1 MRDFGLKDKVI
12 VEVKGTQT
20 VGDMSDTMEVVTPG
34 TYNYK
39 NGICYVLYQE
49 YNEETKQPI
58 KNMIKVTDD
67 SVELVKRGEYN
78 VNMVFGGEGENL
90 SYYNTP
96 YGQILIGIITES
108 IKINGDDDKVV
119 ISIEY
124 KLTMNGE
131 HASDNR
137 IEITVKN

>member
-1 MRDFGLKDKVI
+1 MRDFKLNDKVI

-20 VGDMSDTMEVVTPG
+20 VGDMSDTMEVITPG
-34 TYNYK
+34 TYSYR
-39 NGICYVLYQE
+39 NGVCYILYQE
-49 YNEETKQPI
+49 YNEETAQPI

-67 SVELVKRGEYN
+67 SIELVKRGEYN
-78 VNMVFGGEGENL
+78 VNMVFVASGENL

-108 IKINGDDDKVV
+108 MKITGEDDKVV
-119 ISIEY
+119 ISIKY

-131 HASDNR
+131 YASDNE
-137 IEITVKN
+137 IQITVKN